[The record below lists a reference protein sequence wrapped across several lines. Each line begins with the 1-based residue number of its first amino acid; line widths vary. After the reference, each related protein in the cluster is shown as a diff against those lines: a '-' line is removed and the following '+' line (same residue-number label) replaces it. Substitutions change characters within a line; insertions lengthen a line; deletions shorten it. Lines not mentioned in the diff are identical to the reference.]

1 MRIDNDIKL
10 DFKDVLISP
19 KRSIVASRKQVDLN
33 RSFFFKNSKKSWTG
47 VPIIAANMSHIG
59 TFEIAQKLEEFSML
73 TALHRFFDF
82 ETFQKKLKEL
92 ITKYPQKNFFQNI
105 MVTTGVNKESYL
117 LACKILQH
125 NPEFQWIC
133 IDIANGYSE
142 TFVKFLEKVRQ
153 DYPDK
158 IIVAGNVCT
167 PEMTEQLIIAGA
179 DVVKIGIGP
188 GSVCTTRALTGV
200 GYPQLSAVIEC
211 ADAAHGL
218 DGQIISDGGCVV
230 PGDISKAFAAGADFI
245 MLGGMFS
252 GHDECDGEV
261 INGKMKFFG
270 MSSSEAMS
278 KYFGGVAEY
287 RAAEG
292 KEVWVDYRGA
302 ITQTVKK
309 ILGGLRSTCSY
320 AGADKLKNLS
330 KCTTFIRVTQQLNE
344 SLSATPR

>member
-19 KRSIVASRKQVDLN
+19 KRSIVASRKQVFLQ
-33 RSFFFKNSKKSWTG
+33 REFVFKNSNKSWTG
-47 VPIIAANMSHIG
+47 IPIIAANMLHTG
-59 TFEIAQKLEEFSML
+59 TFEVAAKLHEFSML
-73 TALHRFFDF
+73 TALHRFFSADL
-82 ETFQKKLKEL
+82 FQEKIMHLKKQDQEGK
-92 ITKYPQKNFFQNI
+92 FFRNI
-105 MVTTGVNKESYL
+105 MVTTGSNENSYQ
-117 LACKILQH
+117 LACSILNN
-125 NPEFQWIC
+125 NPELQWIC

-142 TFVKFLEKVRQ
+142 TFVRFVARVRK
-153 DYPDK
+153 DYPEK
-158 IIVAGNVCT
+158 IILAGNVCT

-218 DGQIISDGGCVV
+218 GGQIVSDGGCVV
-230 PGDISKAFAAGADFI
+230 PGDVGKAFAAGADFV
-245 MLGGMFS
+245 MLGGMLS
-252 GHDECDGEV
+252 GHDECEGEV
-261 INGKMKFFG
+261 IGGKMKFYG
-270 MSSSEAMS
+270 MSSSEAMDRF
-278 KYFGGVAEY
+278 FGGMADY

-292 KEVWVDYRGA
+292 KAVFVPYKGA
-302 ITQTVKK
+302 IINTLRNV
-309 ILGGLRSTCSY
+309 LGGLRSTCSY
-320 AGADKLKNLS
+320 SGAEKLKNLP

>member
-19 KRSIVASRKQVDLN
+19 KRSIVASRKQVDLQ
-33 RSFFFKNSKKSWTG
+33 RTFLFKNSGKSWTG
-47 VPIIAANMSHIG
+47 VPIISSNMSHTG
-59 TFEIAQKLEEFSML
+59 TFEMAEKLQDFSIL
-73 TALHRFFDF
+73 TALHRFFPI
-82 ETFQKKLKEL
+82 ELFQKKIDELKKK
-92 ITKYPQKNFFQNI
+92 IPNKNPFQNI
-105 MVTTGVNKESYL
+105 MVTTGINEDSYL
-117 LACKILQH
+117 LTRKILKN
-125 NPEFQWIC
+125 NPDFQWIC

-142 TFVKFLEKVRQ
+142 TFVKFVEKVRVE
-153 DYPDK
+153 YPEK
-158 IIVAGNVCT
+158 IILAGNVCT

-200 GYPQLSAVIEC
+200 GYPQLSAIIEC

-218 DGQIISDGGCVV
+218 GGQIVSDGGCVV
-230 PGDISKAFAAGADFI
+230 AGDVGKAFAAGADFV
-245 MLGGMFS
+245 MLGGMFA

-261 INGKMKFFG
+261 IDNKMKFYG
-270 MSSSEAMS
+270 MSSQEAMS
-278 KYFGGVAEY
+278 RFFGGIASY

-292 KEVWVDYRGA
+292 KAVFVPHKGT
-302 ITQTVKK
+302 ITKTVQT

-320 AGADKLKNLS
+320 SGAEKLKNLS

-344 SLSATPR
+344 SLSATPI

>member
-19 KRSIVASRKQVDLN
+19 KRSIVASRRQVDLN
-33 RSFFFKNSKKSWTG
+33 RSFYFKNCQKSWTG
-47 VPIIAANMSHIG
+47 IPIIASNMSHTG
-59 TFEIAQKLEEFSML
+59 TFEMAEKLQEFSML
-73 TALHRFFDF
+73 TALHRFYSADS
-82 ETFQKKLKEL
+82 FQQKIDNLKV
-92 ITKYPQKNFFQNI
+92 KYPEQNFFQNT
-105 MVTTGVNKESYL
+105 MVTTGINEASYL
-117 LACKILQH
+117 LACEILKH

-133 IDIANGYSE
+133 VDIANGYSE
-142 TFVKFLEKVRQ
+142 TFVKFVRKIRDKYPEK
-153 DYPDK
+153 
-158 IIVAGNVCT
+158 IVIAGNVCT

-200 GYPQLSAVIEC
+200 GYPQLSAIIEC

-218 DGQIISDGGCVV
+218 GGQIVSDGGCVV
-230 PGDISKAFAAGADFI
+230 AGDVGKAFAGGSDFV

-261 INGKMKFFG
+261 VDGKMKFYG
-270 MSSSEAMS
+270 MSSQEAMDRF
-278 KYFGGVAEY
+278 FGGVASY

-292 KEVWVDYRGA
+292 KEVFVVHKGT
-302 ITQTVKK
+302 ITGTIKK

-320 AGADKLKNLS
+320 SGADKLKNLS

-344 SLSATPR
+344 SLSTTPL